1 MYMISRRLK
10 PAQSSLKIIK
20 NYWRSVSWG
29 NLVLVG
35 LRRWTSF
42 HLGSTWSSLAAPD
55 WPTLQRSWGD
65 VGWIIGIKQETLM
78 KWREIWSLIIGWS
91 WCVLSLVDAI
101 FATYLK
107 CVQACIHE
115 GTAPFSN
122 IFRQTREAA
131 WSGHTLKTIGLG
143 HRWAHN
149 YAGAAPRNRERH
161 DGQDHLRPF
170 AAQAVHLRLAF
181 ASSAIDYRQREDN
194 NPLRNSGCCIFS
206 DINVRLIYANLLIR
220 PARGKCSL
228 IGVLTCPNQ
237 VPCSWKLLEI
247 CTKSSWIDNDW

>member
-1 MYMISRRLK
+1 MYKISRRLK

-29 NLVLVG
+29 NLVSVG
-35 LRRWTSF
+35 LCRWTSF

-55 WPTLQRSWGD
+55 WPTLQKSWGD

-78 KWREIWSLIIGWS
+78 KWREVWSLIIRWS

-107 CVQACIHE
+107 CVQACIHK
-115 GTAPFSN
+115 GTAPLFKH
-122 IFRQTREAA
+122 FQTNQR
-131 WSGHTLKTIGLG
+131 SSLK
-143 HRWAHN
+143 R
-149 YAGAAPRNRERH
+149 PRNRERH

-181 ASSAIDYRQREDN
+181 ASSTIDYRQREDDT
-194 NPLRNSGCCIFS
+194 PLRNSGCCIFS
-206 DINVRLIYANLLIR
+206 DINIRLIYANLLIR
-220 PARGKCSL
+220 LARGKCSL

>member
-107 CVQACIHE
+107 CVQACMHK
-115 GTAPFSN
+115 GTAPLSTCSDKPEK
-122 IFRQTREAA
+122 QLEAA
-131 WSGHTLKTIGLG
+131 IHWKQLDSDTVEPTIMQGLRRG
-143 HRWAHN
+143 TVSDTTDKITS
-149 YAGAAPRNRERH
+149 APSLLRRSICAW
-161 DGQDHLRPF
+161 HLPQ
-170 AAQAVHLRLAF
+170 AQ
-181 ASSAIDYRQREDN
+181 
-194 NPLRNSGCCIFS
+194 
-206 DINVRLIYANLLIR
+206 
-220 PARGKCSL
+220 
-228 IGVLTCPNQ
+228 
-237 VPCSWKLLEI
+237 
-247 CTKSSWIDNDW
+247 